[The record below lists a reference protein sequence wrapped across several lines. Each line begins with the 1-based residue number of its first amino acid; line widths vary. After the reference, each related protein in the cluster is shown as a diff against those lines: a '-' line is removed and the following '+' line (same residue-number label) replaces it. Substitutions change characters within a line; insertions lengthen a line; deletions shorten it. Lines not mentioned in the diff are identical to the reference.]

1 MSTTDNI
8 ENTNNIDNENSLA
21 VQTPPNPGQPPK
33 LSALF
38 WVFAKI
44 GLFTVGG
51 GAVMLPLIQDSV
63 VNKKNWLNEDEFAD
77 MLAITNSAPG
87 AFTINAAIYIGYLQ
101 RGLIGATAAMLGM
114 VTPSVVIIV
123 ALAYLIL
130 LGKNVTIL
138 QQFFLGVRPIVAAL
152 LLDAAIKLRKTM
164 VKSRFDVL
172 LLILGLALSLL
183 ASVNTV
189 FLIITGAVLAILYS
203 HFKKPTNN
211 NGENSDNSDGAS
223 AKEAE

>member
-1 MSTTDNI
+1 M
-8 ENTNNIDNENSLA
+8 
-21 VQTPPNPGQPPK
+21 
-33 LSALF
+33 
-38 WVFAKI
+38 VFAKI

-63 VNKKNWLNEDEFAD
+63 VNKKKWLNEDEFGD

-164 VKSRFDVL
+164 VKSRFDFCL
-172 LLILGLALSLL
+172 LALGLALSLL

-189 FLIITGAVLAILYS
+189 FLILTGAVLAILYNKI
-203 HFKKPTNN
+203 KKTADNN
-211 NGENSDNSDGAS
+211 ENSDNSDDAS
-223 AKEAE
+223 AKGAE

>member
-1 MSTTDNI
+1 MATTDIAATEQNQQQ
-8 ENTNNIDNENSLA
+8 N
-21 VQTPPNPGQPPK
+21 QQPK
-33 LSALF
+33 LTDLF
-38 WVFAKI
+38 MVFAKI

-63 VNKKNWLNEDEFAD
+63 VNKKKWLNEDEFGD

-164 VKSRFDVL
+164 VKSRFDFCL
-172 LLILGLALSLL
+172 LALGLALSLL

-189 FLIITGAVLAILYS
+189 FLILTGAVLAILYNKI
-203 HFKKPTNN
+203 KKTADND
-211 NGENSDNSDGAS
+211 ENSDNSDDAS
-223 AKEAE
+223 AKGAE